1 MKDNYKKLKFK
12 VILVVVVVVSVIA
25 GLRLYDDIVSH
36 EKDINEKRELIAS
49 QFSVLFKNKIEEVD
63 SYLKARL
70 NGIAKLDTIKN
81 IEANNRDALYEK
93 ASFRFKVIVK
103 ENPNVTRLHI
113 LKPGSISFLRVH
125 KPKKFGDYI
134 GDMQPMLKVLDKTK
148 VMQYGFAF
156 GTSDKKAI
164 SYRVA
169 RALFNK
175 NGKYI
180 GMIAI
185 VYDFK
190 SDVEKINELLSSI
203 YNINNFA
210 DNEILIKESM
220 LTHKIHN
227 KKEKNLHFDDY
238 ELTYD
243 VKNKVTK
250 YILNN
255 SHNIK
260 NEHINV
266 NGEDYIVYK
275 DYNLLKDYQEKNVGL
290 VISIFNNT
298 KDTQKHNKKIIQA
311 ILKPLV
317 VLIVILALFNYLFE
331 RFIKDSIKMANRK
344 NLILDA
350 QENIIIVTDGRYIKE
365 TNNTFLDFFGFDS
378 LENFSKK
385 YDCICDRFLDD
396 ENNKYIQTINKDN
409 ILWSNLVINNKSVL
423 HKALIEDNKGKKYIF
438 KVTGERLKSKNNIEE
453 VMVFS
458 DISLLEKQQQ
468 DSLETQKFIQEQSKH
483 AQMGE
488 MIGNI
493 AHQWRQPLSAISTS
507 ASGIQI
513 QKDVGSIT
521 EEQEYEML
529 NNIMKNAN
537 FLSDTIDIFRDYI
550 KDEEELKEVILQ
562 DILNGAINIIA
573 SSLVNNNIKL
583 ISDIDNSEPIKITM
597 IAGELSQVIINIIN
611 NAKDI
616 LIENNIVDSFIKIG
630 LIKEDNIATIFVED
644 NGGGIND
651 DILPKIFDPYF
662 TTKHQSQGTG
672 LGLHISKEIVEKHL
686 MGKIYVKNSKTGA
699 TFYIELPRYK
709 TNV

>member
-1 MKDNYKKLKFK
+1 MKDGYKNLKFK
-12 VILVVVVVVSVIA
+12 VILAVIVVVSAIA

-36 EKDINEKRELIAS
+36 EKDIKEKRILVS
-49 QFSVLFKNKIEEVD
+49 NQFSVLFKNKIEEVD

-148 VMQYGFAF
+148 VIQYGFAF

-169 RALFNK
+169 RAIFNK
-175 NGKYI
+175 KGKYI

-190 SDVEKINELLSSI
+190 NDVEKINELLSHI

-210 DNEILIKESM
+210 DNEILIKKSI
-220 LTHKIHN
+220 LAHKIHN
-227 KKEKNLHFDDY
+227 KEEKKLYFEGY

-243 VKNKVTK
+243 IKNKVTK

-255 SHNIK
+255 SHDIK
-260 NEHINV
+260 DEHINV

-275 DYNLLKDYQEKNVGL
+275 DYNLLKDYQGKNAGL

-298 KDTQKHNKKIIQA
+298 KDTQKYHEKITQS
-311 ILKPLV
+311 ILKPLI
-317 VLIVILALFNYLFE
+317 VLIIIIVLFNYLFE
-331 RFIKDSIKMANRK
+331 KFIKDSVKMANRK

-350 QENIIIVTDGRYIKE
+350 QENIIIVTDGKYIKE

-396 ENNKYIQTINKDN
+396 ENNNYIQTINKDN
-409 ILWSNLVINNKSVL
+409 ILWSDLIINNKSVL
-423 HKALIEDNKGKKYIF
+423 YKALIEDRKGKKHIF
-438 KVTGERLKSKNNIEE
+438 KVTGERLKSKNDIEE

-468 DSLETQKFIQEQSKH
+468 DSLETQKFIQEQSKY

-513 QKDVGSIT
+513 QKEIGNIT

-529 NNIMKNAN
+529 DNIIKNAN

-550 KDEEELKEVILQ
+550 KDEDELKEIVLQ

-573 SSLVNNNIKL
+573 ASLVNNNIRL
-583 ISDIDNSEPIKITM
+583 INDIDNSEPIKITI

-616 LIENNIVDSFIKIG
+616 LIKNNIDNSFIKIG
-630 LIKEDNIATIFVED
+630 LTKKENTATIFIED

-686 MGKIYVKNSKTGA
+686 KGKIYVKNSKTGA
-699 TFYIELPRYK
+699 IFYIELPQCK
-709 TNV
+709 FFF